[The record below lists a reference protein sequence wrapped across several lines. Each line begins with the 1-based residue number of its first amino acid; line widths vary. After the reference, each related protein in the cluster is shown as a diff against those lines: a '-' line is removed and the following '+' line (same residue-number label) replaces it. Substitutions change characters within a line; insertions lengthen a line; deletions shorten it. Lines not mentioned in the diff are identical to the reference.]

1 MLLEKLKQDQI
12 TALKAGDKE
21 TKTILTNLIS
31 AIKNAEIEK
40 RQSLTEKEQQEVII
54 KCQKMAKEQI
64 TTCNPERTDLLDKYN
79 KELEII
85 SRYTPSI
92 TERLTER
99 IVDVCG
105 NEKIKDK
112 TKPIIGFMKK
122 EQIEKEEFLKI
133 AYNFCLTNEEVEVI
147 VKSL

>member
-21 TKTILTNLIS
+21 TKIILTNLIS

-40 RQSLTEKEQQEVII
+40 RQSLTNKEQQEVII

-64 TTCNPERTDLLDKYN
+64 ATCNPERTDLLDKYN

-85 SRYTPSI
+85 SQYTPSI

-147 VKSL
+147 IKSL